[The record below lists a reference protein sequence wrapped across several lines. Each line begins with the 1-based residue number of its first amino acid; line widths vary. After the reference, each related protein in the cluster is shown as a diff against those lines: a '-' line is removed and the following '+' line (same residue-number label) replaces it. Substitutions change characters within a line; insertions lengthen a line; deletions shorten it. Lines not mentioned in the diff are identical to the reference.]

1 MPPFRIVNVIDIVY
15 DQGTGQLGR
24 QIRSIKGQVAF
35 ESAEERLRDGIVPTV
50 SPSAHATDD
59 PAGLQRG
66 LVLVAGIGTPSVRVV
81 EEAEGKCATL
91 DGHLQGCQGQL
102 SIVAAVQSVAHI
114 TRCENRSEMTAR

>member
-1 MPPFRIVNVIDIVY
+1 MLQLVLDRTDIVEGGMPPFRIVEVIDIVH

-35 ESAEERLRDGIVPTV
+35 EGAEERLRHGIVPTV

-66 LVLVAGIGTPSVRVV
+66 LVLVVTDIPIIPV
-81 EEAEGKCATL
+81 
-91 DGHLQGCQGQL
+91 
-102 SIVAAVQSVAHI
+102 
-114 TRCENRSEMTAR
+114 